1 MARPWS
7 DTLTDTTANEEPFS
21 MLDYNFAFEEEEPE
35 DELEFIS
42 GLAFEE
48 EEEEELEDT
57 LDVSLAFEEEEPE
70 TYLNFTSLSQISDDD
85 GFVENE
91 QSKIRKDPGAINRFT
106 RGFLEGFSP
115 VPIDL
120 TTGITPAED
129 LSDKVAGMA
138 GTVIG
143 FGTGL
148 FASGGLLGGL
158 KIVGTGAKATKALA
172 MANQGYTQVARS
184 RKMLKAANTTRKKSY
199 WGSKVTEQEVAI
211 DKALSEAGVI
221 TNNTLLGRQEWYR
234 HFLTRIGVNDYPM
247 GKFMSRVKGVKATG
261 DEMAIRAANALDLG
275 ITNIAASS
283 IMYQKTIPIR
293 DEMGDLVIA
302 DRIIKPLM
310 DGILLTAG
318 GLPRV
323 LGAGKIG
330 PLALTSKG
338 GKAVESTIVFST
350 GVGASQLGLGI
361 QGEGERTLADN
372 FIDGA
377 IFTAAHYIGVGA
389 DNMRIKHAIREGL
402 EGITDDKQ
410 VRKLVGKAMSND
422 PIDRIKLYMATKRP
436 EYLRR
441 RFVSKGNKNEIVQLE
456 AVTEKG
462 GKHTLSYRYLT
473 GDLAGEEA
481 IPIRGLSRGDVLNQ
495 FYKDYR
501 NVMPNLK
508 KFSQRYLEKNPNTMK
523 PGTVLKRRWKDSY
536 KEHQKLVR
544 SILKR
549 EENLG
554 FTGKESNLL
563 RRNAF
568 KDTYGNMEKMSI
580 EQLKT
585 YDDMLTSKRSFKD
598 IRKATMDSVLPFEV
612 PESFMAKTQN
622 FKWWREFGFS
632 AQGNM
637 VSFGEAGTELARK
650 MVDYADTKNIVK
662 GSFTRFIGD
671 ISRDFLP
678 TFGKGKKFNSITA
691 LLDDEKLKLIADDIS
706 AGKIADGK
714 LLNSRVKDLF
724 DETFV
729 ELARVGAKI
738 QVSKKGFAPILRLY
752 SAGSWD
758 KARKTYTKAGKVI
771 DISDKSFDNGDV
783 LKILRGKGDSVLD
796 KNGNKVLIDVRKSM
810 DKSAYVSD
818 YVPRYLSDKAK
829 RLFDKDNAGFAKNL
843 RAAVIA
849 NNPKASASE
858 IDRIVGTYIQFADS
872 KKPLGILNTRKVDIP
887 PYMLIEKE
895 TKRVIQLD
903 ELPKLS
909 TIKKGSSI
917 VDIDGQQ
924 RVVGD
929 IVEIYEKDFGKI
941 IDMYSNQVANSMAL
955 FRNFDERG
963 SAGKVASGLYGRIL
977 NQAGSR
983 QSDYATENLRLLL
996 EGEAPTWYSR
1006 NIGGRLTTGIANIY
1020 LSGPSAVIKNYLTG
1034 QTQNWMSLGTK
1045 GLMKG
1050 WYNYLASPKFYG
1062 QLTDEVG
1069 AISKNVDELA
1079 FVYKGKIGR
1088 AVTGISYP
1096 FRAIER
1102 LNRRSSV
1109 AITDVA
1115 MRDSFDSIINNKA
1128 STFFNGSK
1136 EARRS
1141 LKLMMNMDDDNID
1154 YMLGAL
1160 KKRRGYGDKA
1170 FDLALESDNK
1180 FRDLY
1185 KRGLFKSQ
1193 ASTQGVT
1200 QLPYIP
1206 TWAAKNKW
1214 KPLTLF
1220 YRTAYRVTENTYNNA
1235 VVPFVIDGNPFPM
1248 MRYMAGAGMS
1258 GKILYDYYY
1267 GHALGKDL
1275 TGKNFKEVP
1284 IQLFDYAVRGE
1295 ALGLFS
1301 NIADEY
1307 GGVLDSYIPVPIQ
1320 FGLEM
1325 YNFGKSV
1332 AELRDPNLI
1341 AKAGVDYA
1349 RKNITVWKQGYDFY
1363 REQNNDINKKFED
1376 QRRLQYKFL
1385 SQYPQFRNQEEKN
1398 RLEEALNRGKVE
1410 EKPFYFKLLSESLI
1424 RGDKEQFESDFLK
1437 TRAFLEHEGIGVRL
1451 KRRENY
1457 YEREVRNEM
1466 HDAIKAS
1473 MQLRLRPYP
1482 KKWEENVRGQR
1493 FIDQY
1498 FKMITPEDK
1507 KNVEEL
1513 MLQYE
1518 DRMRLLD
1525 TVMRDNYSNYGSI
1538 SGKIK

>member
-1 MARPWS
+1 
-7 DTLTDTTANEEPFS
+7 
-21 MLDYNFAFEEEEPE
+21 
-35 DELEFIS
+35 
-42 GLAFEE
+42 
-48 EEEEELEDT
+48 
-57 LDVSLAFEEEEPE
+57 
-70 TYLNFTSLSQISDDD
+70 
-85 GFVENE
+85 
-91 QSKIRKDPGAINRFT
+91 
-106 RGFLEGFSP
+106 
-115 VPIDL
+115 
-120 TTGITPAED
+120 
-129 LSDKVAGMA
+129 
-138 GTVIG
+138 
-143 FGTGL
+143 
-148 FASGGLLGGL
+148 
-158 KIVGTGAKATKALA
+158 
-172 MANQGYTQVARS
+172 
-184 RKMLKAANTTRKKSY
+184 
-199 WGSKVTEQEVAI
+199 
-211 DKALSEAGVI
+211 
-221 TNNTLLGRQEWYR
+221 
-234 HFLTRIGVNDYPM
+234 
-247 GKFMSRVKGVKATG
+247 
-261 DEMAIRAANALDLG
+261 
-275 ITNIAASS
+275 
-283 IMYQKTIPIR
+283 
-293 DEMGDLVIA
+293 
-302 DRIIKPLM
+302 
-310 DGILLTAG
+310 
-318 GLPRV
+318 
-323 LGAGKIG
+323 
-330 PLALTSKG
+330 
-338 GKAVESTIVFST
+338 
-350 GVGASQLGLGI
+350 
-361 QGEGERTLADN
+361 
-372 FIDGA
+372 
-377 IFTAAHYIGVGA
+377 
-389 DNMRIKHAIREGL
+389 
-402 EGITDDKQ
+402 
-410 VRKLVGKAMSND
+410 
-422 PIDRIKLYMATKRP
+422 
-436 EYLRR
+436 
-441 RFVSKGNKNEIVQLE
+441 
-456 AVTEKG
+456 
-462 GKHTLSYRYLT
+462 
-473 GDLAGEEA
+473 
-481 IPIRGLSRGDVLNQ
+481 
-495 FYKDYR
+495 
-501 NVMPNLK
+501 
-508 KFSQRYLEKNPNTMK
+508 
-523 PGTVLKRRWKDSY
+523 
-536 KEHQKLVR
+536 
-544 SILKR
+544 
-549 EENLG
+549 
-554 FTGKESNLL
+554 
-563 RRNAF
+563 
-568 KDTYGNMEKMSI
+568 
-580 EQLKT
+580 
-585 YDDMLTSKRSFKD
+585 
-598 IRKATMDSVLPFEV
+598 MDSVLPFEV

-662 GSFTRFIGD
+662 GSFTKFIGD

-706 AGKIADGK
+706 AAKIADGK

-729 ELARVGAKI
+729 ELARVGAKV
-738 QVSKKGFAPILRLY
+738 QVSKKGFVPVLRLY
-752 SAGSWD
+752 D
-758 KARKTYTKAGKVI
+758 RAGKSI
-771 DISDKSFDNGDV
+771 KISEKSFDNGDV
-783 LKILRGKGDSVLD
+783 LKILRGKGDTVLNE
-796 KNGNKVLIDVRKSM
+796 NGKKIIVNVGKSM

-829 RLFDKDNAGFAKNL
+829 KLFDKDNAGFAKNL

-903 ELPKLS
+903 ELPQLS
-909 TIKKGSSI
+909 TIKKGASI
-917 VDIDGQQ
+917 VDVDGQS

-1034 QTQNWMSLGTK
+1034 QTQNYMSLGTK

-1128 STFFNGSK
+1128 STFYNGSK

-1180 FRDLY
+1180 FRDIY

-1235 VVPFVIDGNPFPM
+1235 VVPFVTDGNPFPM

-1538 SGKIK
+1538 SGKLK

>member
-1 MARPWS
+1 
-7 DTLTDTTANEEPFS
+7 
-21 MLDYNFAFEEEEPE
+21 
-35 DELEFIS
+35 
-42 GLAFEE
+42 
-48 EEEEELEDT
+48 
-57 LDVSLAFEEEEPE
+57 
-70 TYLNFTSLSQISDDD
+70 
-85 GFVENE
+85 
-91 QSKIRKDPGAINRFT
+91 
-106 RGFLEGFSP
+106 
-115 VPIDL
+115 
-120 TTGITPAED
+120 
-129 LSDKVAGMA
+129 
-138 GTVIG
+138 
-143 FGTGL
+143 
-148 FASGGLLGGL
+148 
-158 KIVGTGAKATKALA
+158 
-172 MANQGYTQVARS
+172 
-184 RKMLKAANTTRKKSY
+184 
-199 WGSKVTEQEVAI
+199 
-211 DKALSEAGVI
+211 
-221 TNNTLLGRQEWYR
+221 
-234 HFLTRIGVNDYPM
+234 
-247 GKFMSRVKGVKATG
+247 
-261 DEMAIRAANALDLG
+261 MAIRAANALDLG
-275 ITNIAASS
+275 ITNIAASA
-283 IMYQKTIPIR
+283 IMFQKTIPIR
-293 DEMGDLVIA
+293 DELGDIIIA

-318 GLPRV
+318 GLPRI

-330 PLALTSKG
+330 NLALTSKA
-338 GKAVESTIVFST
+338 GKAVESSIVFAT

-410 VRKLVGKAMSND
+410 VRKLVGQAMSND
-422 PIDRIKLYMATKRP
+422 AIDKVKLYMATKRP
-436 EYLRR
+436 GYLRR
-441 RFVSKGNKNEIVQLE
+441 RFVNKKNQGQLTQVE
-456 AVTEKG
+456 GITENKA

-473 GDLAGEEA
+473 GDLAGETSS
-481 IPIRGLSRGDVLNQ
+481 ITGLSRGDVLNQ

-508 KFSQRYLEKNPNTMK
+508 KFSQRYLEKNPNILK

-536 KEHQKLVR
+536 IEHQKLVR
-544 SILKR
+544 SIIKR
-549 EENLG
+549 EESLG
-554 FTGKESNLL
+554 FTGKEANLL

-568 KDTYGNMEKMSI
+568 KDTYGNVEKMSI
-580 EQLKT
+580 EQLKI
-585 YDDMLTSKRSFKD
+585 YDDMLTSKRTFKD
-598 IRKATMDSVLPFEV
+598 IRKATLDSVLPFEI
-612 PESFMAKTQN
+612 PESFMSKTQN
-622 FKWWREFGFS
+622 FKWWRKFGYS
-632 AQGNM
+632 AQGNLG
-637 VSFGEAGTELARK
+637 SFGDGGTELARR
-650 MVDYADTKNIVK
+650 MVDYADTKNLVK
-662 GSFTRFIGD
+662 GSFTKFIGD

-678 TFGKGKKFNSITA
+678 GFGKGKKFNSITA
-691 LLDDEKLKLIADDIS
+691 LLDDDKLRLIADDIS
-706 AGKIADGK
+706 AAKIADGK

-729 ELARVGAKI
+729 ELARIGAKV
-738 QVSKKGFAPILRLY
+738 QVSRKGFLPVLRLY
-752 SAGSWD
+752 D
-758 KARKTYTKAGKVI
+758 KAGKI
-771 DISDKSFDNGDV
+771 IKISEKSFDNGDV
-783 LKILRGKGDSVLD
+783 LKILRGKGDTVLNESGR
-796 KNGNKVLIDVRKSM
+796 KIIVNVSKSM

-818 YVPRYLSDKAK
+818 YVPRYLSEKAK

-843 RAAVIA
+843 RAAIIA
-849 NNPKASASE
+849 KNPKASINE

-872 KKPLGILNTRKVDIP
+872 KKPLGILNTRKLDIP

-909 TIKKGSSI
+909 TIKKGSAI
-917 VDIDGQQ
+917 RDIDGQE
-924 RVVGD
+924 RIVGD
-929 IVEIYEKDFGKI
+929 IIEIYEKDFGKI
-941 IDMYSNQVANSMAL
+941 IDMYSNQVANSMGL
-955 FRNFDERG
+955 FRNFDEHG
-963 SAGKVASGLYGRIL
+963 SAGKIASGIYGRIL
-977 NQAGSR
+977 RQAGST

-1006 NIGGRLTTGIANIY
+1006 NVGGRLTTGIANIY
-1020 LSGPSAVIKNYLTG
+1020 LSGGSAVIKNYLTG
-1034 QTQNWMSLGTK
+1034 QTQNYMSLGTK
-1045 GLMKG
+1045 NLMKG
-1050 WYNYLASPKFYG
+1050 WYNYLASPRFYN
-1062 QLTDEVG
+1062 QLTNEVG

-1079 FVYKGKIGR
+1079 FVYKGKVGKV
-1088 AVTGISYP
+1088 VTGISYP

-1102 LNRRSSV
+1102 LNRRSSI

-1141 LKLMMNMDDDNID
+1141 LKLMMNMDDNNID

-1160 KKRRGYGDKA
+1160 KKRRAYGNKA

-1180 FRDLY
+1180 FRDIY

-1200 QLPYIP
+1200 QLPYLP

-1235 VVPFVIDGNPFPM
+1235 IVPFVRDGNPFPM
-1248 MRYMAGAGMS
+1248 MRYMAGAGVS

-1307 GGVLDSYIPVPIQ
+1307 GGVLDSYIPVPVQ

-1332 AELRDPNLI
+1332 VELRDPNLV

-1349 RKNITVWKQGYDFY
+1349 RKNITVWKQAYDFY

-1385 SQYPQFRNQEEKN
+1385 SQYPQFRNQEERN
-1398 RLEEALNRGKVE
+1398 RFEEALNRGKIE

-1466 HDAIKAS
+1466 HEAIKAS

-1513 MLQYE
+1513 ILQYE
-1518 DRMRLLD
+1518 NRMRLLD

-1538 SGKIK
+1538 SGSLK

>member
-57 LDVSLAFEEEEPE
+57 LDVSLAFEEEEPG

-91 QSKIRKDPGAINRFT
+91 QSKIQKDPGAINRFT
-106 RGFLEGFSP
+106 RGFLEGLSP

-148 FASGGLLGGL
+148 FASGGMLGGL
-158 KIVGTGAKATKALA
+158 KIIGTGAKATKALA

-199 WGSKVTEQEVAI
+199 WGNKVAEQEVAI

-234 HFLTRIGVNDYPM
+234 HLLTRIGVNDYPM
-247 GKFMSRVKGVKATG
+247 GKFMSRVKGVKAGTTVRLFK
-261 DEMAIRAANALDLG
+261 DDKMAIRAANALDLG
-275 ITNIAASS
+275 LTNIAASG
-283 IMYQKTIPIR
+283 IMFQKTIPIR

-302 DRIIKPLM
+302 DRITKPFLDGVLM
-310 DGILLTAG
+310 TAG

-330 PLALTSKG
+330 NLALTSKA
-338 GKAVESTIVFST
+338 GKAVEAPIVFAT
-350 GVGASQLGLGI
+350 GMGASQLGIGI
-361 QGEGERTLADN
+361 QGEGERTLSDN
-372 FIDGA
+372 LIDGA

-441 RFVSKGNKNEIVQLE
+441 RFVNKKNQGQIAQLE
-456 AVTEKG
+456 GIIKG
-462 GKHTLSYRYLT
+462 KAGKHTLSYRYLT
-473 GDLAGEEA
+473 GDLAGETSS
-481 IPIRGLSRGDVLNQ
+481 ITGLSRGDVLNQ

-508 KFSQRYLEKNPNTMK
+508 KFSQRYLEKNPNTLK

-549 EENLG
+549 EESLG

-662 GSFTRFIGD
+662 GSFTKFIGD

-706 AGKIADGK
+706 AAKIADGK

-729 ELARVGAKI
+729 ELARVGAKV
-738 QVSKKGFAPILRLY
+738 QVSKKGFVPVLRLY
-752 SAGSWD
+752 D
-758 KARKTYTKAGKVI
+758 RAGKSI
-771 DISDKSFDNGDV
+771 KISEKSFDNGDV
-783 LKILRGKGDSVLD
+783 LKILRGKGDTVLNE
-796 KNGNKVLIDVRKSM
+796 NGKKIIVNVGKSM

-829 RLFDKDNAGFAKNL
+829 KLFDKDNAGFAKNL

-903 ELPKLS
+903 ELPQLS
-909 TIKKGSSI
+909 TIKKGASI
-917 VDIDGQQ
+917 VDVDGQS

-1034 QTQNWMSLGTK
+1034 QTQNYMSLGTK

-1128 STFFNGSK
+1128 STFYNGSK

-1180 FRDLY
+1180 FRDIY

-1235 VVPFVIDGNPFPM
+1235 VVPFVTDGNPFPM

-1332 AELRDPNLI
+1332 AELSDPNLI

-1538 SGKIK
+1538 SGKLK